1 MLRTFS
7 TNRGTLKV
15 MTIAVCPGSYDPVT
29 AGHLDVI
36 ERCARFF
43 DEVHV
48 VVAVN
53 AAKTP
58 MFSEETR
65 VEIIRQA
72 LAKRGCTNVKVAST
86 TGLITDY
93 CTKIGATVIVKGLR
107 QNGDYEAELGMAL
120 VNRKL
125 AGVETLFLPAAPDL
139 EHISSSIVKDAA
151 RRRCD
156 GHGARLRDS
165 AAWRGAQERKESMM
179 SEETNDFKPLADADD
194 ATSQQPVTAAADY
207 PATGAVA
214 GTAATNNSATGNA
227 ADRATDEPAKPA
239 KSSKP
244 SISMS
249 DLPDLRA
256 TFDPN
261 APLDDSSDRSRDEFT
276 TVYDIIDSIEE
287 ELDEAKPILFAPSS
301 VRVDRESFTGK
312 LDKLKKMLPV
322 QLERASALMRES
334 ERRLE
339 SAQTQANAIIASA
352 QSRAADTVRE
362 ANEQAQFLAGQ
373 ENVTELARQKARGI
387 LDQAQAKADK
397 LTQNADKYCITMMES
412 LQQQVDKIGTGVQA
426 GLNVLYDRQ
435 REAGAYLDHLD
446 ADDYPEN

>member
-1 MLRTFS
+1 MPPIVLRMSRQSPRNRRNRRFPCRTCPTFAPRS
-7 TNRGTLKV
+7 TPT
-15 MTIAVCPGSYDPVT
+15 
-29 AGHLDVI
+29 H
-36 ERCARFF
+36 
-43 DEVHV
+43 H
-48 VVAVN
+48 
-53 AAKTP
+53 
-58 MFSEETR
+58 
-65 VEIIRQA
+65 
-72 LAKRGCTNVKVAST
+72 ST
-86 TGLITDY
+86 TVRI
-93 CTKIGATVIVKGLR
+93 A
-107 QNGDYEAELGMAL
+107 
-120 VNRKL
+120 
-125 AGVETLFLPAAPDL
+125 
-139 EHISSSIVKDAA
+139 
-151 RRRCD
+151 
-156 GHGARLRDS
+156 
-165 AAWRGAQERKESMM
+165 
-179 SEETNDFKPLADADD
+179 
-194 ATSQQPVTAAADY
+194 
-207 PATGAVA
+207 
-214 GTAATNNSATGNA
+214 AATNS
-227 ADRATDEPAKPA
+227 
-239 KSSKP
+239 
-244 SISMS
+244 
-249 DLPDLRA
+249 
-256 TFDPN
+256 
-261 APLDDSSDRSRDEFT
+261 
-276 TVYDIIDSIEE
+276 VYDIIDSIEE

-435 REAGAYLDHLD
+435 REAGAHLDHLD

>member
-1 MLRTFS
+1 
-7 TNRGTLKV
+7 
-15 MTIAVCPGSYDPVT
+15 
-29 AGHLDVI
+29 
-36 ERCARFF
+36 
-43 DEVHV
+43 
-48 VVAVN
+48 
-53 AAKTP
+53 
-58 MFSEETR
+58 
-65 VEIIRQA
+65 
-72 LAKRGCTNVKVAST
+72 
-86 TGLITDY
+86 
-93 CTKIGATVIVKGLR
+93 
-107 QNGDYEAELGMAL
+107 
-120 VNRKL
+120 
-125 AGVETLFLPAAPDL
+125 
-139 EHISSSIVKDAA
+139 
-151 RRRCD
+151 
-156 GHGARLRDS
+156 
-165 AAWRGAQERKESMM
+165 MM

-435 REAGAYLDHLD
+435 REAGAHLDHRKTEQD
-446 ADDYPEN
+446 A

>member
-1 MLRTFS
+1 
-7 TNRGTLKV
+7 
-15 MTIAVCPGSYDPVT
+15 
-29 AGHLDVI
+29 
-36 ERCARFF
+36 
-43 DEVHV
+43 
-48 VVAVN
+48 
-53 AAKTP
+53 
-58 MFSEETR
+58 
-65 VEIIRQA
+65 
-72 LAKRGCTNVKVAST
+72 
-86 TGLITDY
+86 
-93 CTKIGATVIVKGLR
+93 
-107 QNGDYEAELGMAL
+107 
-120 VNRKL
+120 
-125 AGVETLFLPAAPDL
+125 
-139 EHISSSIVKDAA
+139 
-151 RRRCD
+151 
-156 GHGARLRDS
+156 
-165 AAWRGAQERKESMM
+165 MM

-373 ENVTELARQKARGI
+373 KARGI

>member
-1 MLRTFS
+1 
-7 TNRGTLKV
+7 
-15 MTIAVCPGSYDPVT
+15 
-29 AGHLDVI
+29 
-36 ERCARFF
+36 
-43 DEVHV
+43 
-48 VVAVN
+48 
-53 AAKTP
+53 
-58 MFSEETR
+58 
-65 VEIIRQA
+65 
-72 LAKRGCTNVKVAST
+72 
-86 TGLITDY
+86 
-93 CTKIGATVIVKGLR
+93 
-107 QNGDYEAELGMAL
+107 
-120 VNRKL
+120 
-125 AGVETLFLPAAPDL
+125 
-139 EHISSSIVKDAA
+139 
-151 RRRCD
+151 
-156 GHGARLRDS
+156 
-165 AAWRGAQERKESMM
+165 M

-207 PATGAVA
+207 PATGAAA

-339 SAQTQANAIIASA
+339 SAQTQANVIIASA

-412 LQQQVDKIGTGVQA
+412 LQQQVDQDRHRRAGGPERAVRSPTRSRRVSGPSRCGRLSGKLNKTRNTRGTHSKTHSKKA
-426 GLNVLYDRQ
+426 MKD
-435 REAGAYLDHLD
+435 
-446 ADDYPEN
+446 

>member
-1 MLRTFS
+1 
-7 TNRGTLKV
+7 
-15 MTIAVCPGSYDPVT
+15 
-29 AGHLDVI
+29 
-36 ERCARFF
+36 
-43 DEVHV
+43 
-48 VVAVN
+48 
-53 AAKTP
+53 
-58 MFSEETR
+58 
-65 VEIIRQA
+65 
-72 LAKRGCTNVKVAST
+72 
-86 TGLITDY
+86 
-93 CTKIGATVIVKGLR
+93 
-107 QNGDYEAELGMAL
+107 
-120 VNRKL
+120 
-125 AGVETLFLPAAPDL
+125 
-139 EHISSSIVKDAA
+139 
-151 RRRCD
+151 
-156 GHGARLRDS
+156 
-165 AAWRGAQERKESMM
+165 M

-227 ADRATDEPAKPA
+227 ADRATDKPAKPA

-256 TFDPN
+256 TFDPD

-387 LDQAQAKADK
+387 LDQAQAKTDK

-435 REAGAYLDHLD
+435 REAGAHLDHLD

>member
-1 MLRTFS
+1 
-7 TNRGTLKV
+7 
-15 MTIAVCPGSYDPVT
+15 
-29 AGHLDVI
+29 
-36 ERCARFF
+36 
-43 DEVHV
+43 
-48 VVAVN
+48 
-53 AAKTP
+53 
-58 MFSEETR
+58 
-65 VEIIRQA
+65 
-72 LAKRGCTNVKVAST
+72 
-86 TGLITDY
+86 
-93 CTKIGATVIVKGLR
+93 
-107 QNGDYEAELGMAL
+107 
-120 VNRKL
+120 
-125 AGVETLFLPAAPDL
+125 
-139 EHISSSIVKDAA
+139 
-151 RRRCD
+151 
-156 GHGARLRDS
+156 
-165 AAWRGAQERKESMM
+165 MM

-256 TFDPN
+256 TFDPD

-276 TVYDIIDSIEE
+276 TVYDIIDSMEN
-287 ELDEAKPILFAPSS
+287 ELDEAKPILFSPSS
-301 VRVDRESFTGK
+301 VRVDRESFIGK
-312 LDKLKKMLPV
+312 LDQLKKMLPV

-339 SAQTQANAIIASA
+339 SAQTQANAIVASA

-373 ENVTELARQKARGI
+373 ENVTEIARQKARAI
-387 LDQAQAKADK
+387 LDQAQSKADK

-412 LQQQVDKIGTGVQA
+412 LQQQVDKIGNGVQA

-435 REAGAYLDHLD
+435 REAGTHLKHLD
-446 ADDYPEN
+446 ADDYPKD

>member
-1 MLRTFS
+1 
-7 TNRGTLKV
+7 
-15 MTIAVCPGSYDPVT
+15 
-29 AGHLDVI
+29 
-36 ERCARFF
+36 
-43 DEVHV
+43 
-48 VVAVN
+48 
-53 AAKTP
+53 
-58 MFSEETR
+58 
-65 VEIIRQA
+65 
-72 LAKRGCTNVKVAST
+72 
-86 TGLITDY
+86 
-93 CTKIGATVIVKGLR
+93 
-107 QNGDYEAELGMAL
+107 
-120 VNRKL
+120 
-125 AGVETLFLPAAPDL
+125 
-139 EHISSSIVKDAA
+139 
-151 RRRCD
+151 
-156 GHGARLRDS
+156 
-165 AAWRGAQERKESMM
+165 MM

-373 ENVTELARQKARGI
+373 ENVTELARQKRAAFSTRRKPRPTSSRRTPTNT
-387 LDQAQAKADK
+387 A
-397 LTQNADKYCITMMES
+397 S
-412 LQQQVDKIGTGVQA
+412 
-426 GLNVLYDRQ
+426 
-435 REAGAYLDHLD
+435 
-446 ADDYPEN
+446 P

>member
-1 MLRTFS
+1 MRRYGEKTAIVFS
-7 TNRGTLKV
+7 
-15 MTIAVCPGSYDPVT
+15 
-29 AGHLDVI
+29 
-36 ERCARFF
+36 
-43 DEVHV
+43 
-48 VVAVN
+48 
-53 AAKTP
+53 
-58 MFSEETR
+58 
-65 VEIIRQA
+65 A
-72 LAKRGCTNVKVAST
+72 LAFALFHMNLFQFFYAFGL
-86 TGLITDY
+86 GLIFGYVYTR
-93 CTKIGATVIVKGLR
+93 T
-107 QNGDYEAELGMAL
+107 
-120 VNRKL
+120 
-125 AGVETLFLPAAPDL
+125 
-139 EHISSSIVKDAA
+139 S
-151 RRRCD
+151 
-156 GHGARLRDS
+156 RLRYS
-165 AAWRGAQERKESMM
+165 VLMHM
-179 SEETNDFKPLADADD
+179 L
-194 ATSQQPVTAAADY
+194 
-207 PATGAVA
+207 
-214 GTAATNNSATGNA
+214 
-227 ADRATDEPAKPA
+227 
-239 KSSKP
+239 
-244 SISMS
+244 
-249 DLPDLRA
+249 
-256 TFDPN
+256 
-261 APLDDSSDRSRDEFT
+261 
-276 TVYDIIDSIEE
+276 IDSIEE

-435 REAGAYLDHLD
+435 REAGAHLDHLD